1 MITKESIENLSQRL
15 NIVDI
20 IENYIEVK
28 KQGSSFVCI
37 CPFHADKNP
46 SMHINPTKG
55 FYHCF
60 ACKAGGDAFKFVMD
74 YEKLSFADAVEKVA
88 SLSNFTLSYTKEKQ
102 ENKKEL
108 KSILPSLN
116 AYFKDNL
123 KHHKEILTYLY
134 QRALNDKDIAKFEL
148 GFAGASEDS
157 IRLLQNQK
165 IPLEDAMSVGALK
178 KDENNEFYA
187 SFIWRITFPIYDH
200 KDLLVGFGGRTL
212 NPNAPAKNVNS
223 PQNILF
229 DKSRIFYAF
238 NIAKENIAKKKE
250 IIVCEGYMD
259 AIAFH
264 KAGFNNA
271 VAVLGTALT
280 EHHLPLIRRY
290 DAKVILCFDNDEAGL
305 KAATR
310 SAFLLS
316 TNKIDGKVAILQGG
330 KDPAELV
337 AKNESAKLH
346 NILDEGIELGEF
358 YIRRLI
364 STHSIISALDK
375 QKALETIQ
383 KFTFNLEPLVA
394 NSYTSLVSNLLKV
407 DEKFIVLSQNSKK
420 TIQTPLISQNK
431 YNFPKEKIHIAELE
445 LIAFLKQHPDI
456 CNDFKQ
462 ISDSVCFKHKI
473 LLDKILEKKGYE
485 DSDIREFENKNIRK
499 NLNYSEFLLGICKV
513 NLAFLNNVKIK
524 NSTLALKKQLFTL
537 IDKNLNLYFFIMEA
551 AVSYFTP
558 KSEKRKIKKN
568 EHLQCLNLHI
578 SLNEDLI
585 KTCKVQGKKIGFKME
600 FDSQNALENAK
611 KSLKDKQLDMVCL

>member
-74 YEKLSFADAVEKVA
+74 YEKLSFSDAVEKVA

-108 KSILPSLN
+108 KSILPILN

-123 KHHKEILTYLY
+123 KHHKEVLTYLY

-212 NPNAPAKNVNS
+212 NPNVPAKYVNS

-337 AKNESAKLH
+337 AKNESTKLH

-394 NSYTSLVSNLLKV
+394 NSYTGLVSNLLKV

-485 DSDIREFENKNIRK
+485 DSDIREFESKNIRK

-537 IDKNLNLYFFIMEA
+537 IDKNLNLL
-551 AVSYFTP
+551 
-558 KSEKRKIKKN
+558 IKNLNTEELNNFLKEYLSFLKYEKN
-568 EHLQCLNLHI
+568 EEILQQSFRNLNGI
-578 SLNEDLI
+578 FSNKNFTAYDL
-585 KTCKVQGKKIGFKME
+585 GFSE
-600 FDSQNALENAK
+600 QDNDEPF
-611 KSLKDKQLDMVCL
+611 

>member
-123 KHHKEILTYLY
+123 KHHKEVLTYLY

-212 NPNAPAKNVNS
+212 NPNVPAKYVNS

-485 DSDIREFENKNIRK
+485 DSDIREFESKNIRK

-537 IDKNLNLYFFIMEA
+537 IDKNLNLL
-551 AVSYFTP
+551 
-558 KSEKRKIKKN
+558 IKNLNTEELNNFLKEYLSFLKYEKN
-568 EHLQCLNLHI
+568 EEILQQSFRNLNGI
-578 SLNEDLI
+578 FGNKNFTAYDL
-585 KTCKVQGKKIGFKME
+585 GF
-600 FDSQNALENAK
+600 SIQNNDEPF
-611 KSLKDKQLDMVCL
+611 

>member
-46 SMHINPTKG
+46 SMHINPIKG

-123 KHHKEILTYLY
+123 KHHKEVLTYLY

-212 NPNAPAKNVNS
+212 NPNVPAKYVNS

-337 AKNESAKLH
+337 AKNESTKLH

-394 NSYTSLVSNLLKV
+394 NSYTGLVSNLLKV

-456 CNDFKQ
+456 CNNFKQ

-485 DSDIREFENKNIRK
+485 DSDIREFESKNIRK

-537 IDKNLNLYFFIMEA
+537 IDKNLNLL
-551 AVSYFTP
+551 
-558 KSEKRKIKKN
+558 IKNLNTEELNNFLKEYLSFLKYEKN
-568 EHLQCLNLHI
+568 EEILQQSFRNLNGI
-578 SLNEDLI
+578 FGNKNFTAYDL
-585 KTCKVQGKKIGFKME
+585 GFSTQDNDE
-600 FDSQNALENAK
+600 PF
-611 KSLKDKQLDMVCL
+611 

>member
-123 KHHKEILTYLY
+123 KHHKEVLTYLY

-212 NPNAPAKNVNS
+212 NPNVPAKYVNS

-238 NIAKENIAKKKE
+238 NIAKENIAQKKE

-337 AKNESAKLH
+337 AKNESKKLH
-346 NILDEGIELGEF
+346 DILDEGIELGEF

-485 DSDIREFENKNIRK
+485 DSDIREFESKNIRK

-537 IDKNLNLYFFIMEA
+537 IDKNLNLL
-551 AVSYFTP
+551 
-558 KSEKRKIKKN
+558 IKNLNTEELNNFLKEYLSFLKYEKN
-568 EHLQCLNLHI
+568 EEILQQSFRNLNGI
-578 SLNEDLI
+578 FSNKNFTAYDL
-585 KTCKVQGKKIGFKME
+585 GFSAQDNDE
-600 FDSQNALENAK
+600 PF
-611 KSLKDKQLDMVCL
+611 

>member
-123 KHHKEILTYLY
+123 KHHKEVLTYLY

-165 IPLEDAMSVGALK
+165 IPLENAMSVGALK

-212 NPNAPAKNVNS
+212 NPNVPAKYVNS

-238 NIAKENIAKKKE
+238 NIAKENIAQKKE

-337 AKNESAKLH
+337 AKNESTKLH
-346 NILDEGIELGEF
+346 DILDEGIELGEF

-485 DSDIREFENKNIRK
+485 DSDIREFESKNIRK

-537 IDKNLNLYFFIMEA
+537 IDKNLNLL
-551 AVSYFTP
+551 
-558 KSEKRKIKKN
+558 IKNLNTEELNNFLKEYLSFLKYEKN
-568 EHLQCLNLHI
+568 EEILQQSFRNLNGI
-578 SLNEDLI
+578 FSNKNFTAYDL
-585 KTCKVQGKKIGFKME
+585 GFSAQDNDE
-600 FDSQNALENAK
+600 PF
-611 KSLKDKQLDMVCL
+611 

>member
-46 SMHINPTKG
+46 SMHINPIKG

-123 KHHKEILTYLY
+123 KHHKEVLTYLY

-212 NPNAPAKNVNS
+212 NPNVPAKYVNS

-337 AKNESAKLH
+337 AKNESAKLY
-346 NILDEGIELGEF
+346 NILDKGIELGEF

-537 IDKNLNLYFFIMEA
+537 IDKNLNL
-551 AVSYFTP
+551 
-558 KSEKRKIKKN
+558 
-568 EHLQCLNLHI
+568 
-578 SLNEDLI
+578 LI
-585 KTCKVQGKKIGFKME
+585 KNLNTEELNNF
-600 FDSQNALENAK
+600 
-611 KSLKDKQLDMVCL
+611 LKEY

>member
-212 NPNAPAKNVNS
+212 NPNVPAKYVNS

-337 AKNESAKLH
+337 AKNESTKLH

-485 DSDIREFENKNIRK
+485 DSDIREFESKNIRK
-499 NLNYSEFLLGICKV
+499 NLNYSELLLGICKV

-537 IDKNLNLYFFIMEA
+537 IDKNLNLL
-551 AVSYFTP
+551 
-558 KSEKRKIKKN
+558 IKNLNTAELNNFLKEYLSFLKYEKN
-568 EHLQCLNLHI
+568 EEILQQSFRNLNGI
-578 SLNEDLI
+578 FGNKNFTAYDL
-585 KTCKVQGKKIGFKME
+585 GF
-600 FDSQNALENAK
+600 SIQNN
-611 KSLKDKQLDMVCL
+611 DKPF

>member
-46 SMHINPTKG
+46 SMHINPIKG

-123 KHHKEILTYLY
+123 KHHKEVLTYLY

-212 NPNAPAKNVNS
+212 NPNVPAKYVNS

-280 EHHLPLIRRY
+280 EHHLPLIRHY

-337 AKNESAKLH
+337 AKNESTKLH

-485 DSDIREFENKNIRK
+485 DSDIREFESKNIRK

-537 IDKNLNLYFFIMEA
+537 IDKNLNLL
-551 AVSYFTP
+551 
-558 KSEKRKIKKN
+558 IKNLNTEELNNFLKEYLSFLKYEKN
-568 EHLQCLNLHI
+568 EEILQQSFRNLNGI
-578 SLNEDLI
+578 FGNKNFTAYDL
-585 KTCKVQGKKIGFKME
+585 GF
-600 FDSQNALENAK
+600 SIQNNDEPF
-611 KSLKDKQLDMVCL
+611 

>member
-123 KHHKEILTYLY
+123 KHHKEVLTYLY

-212 NPNAPAKNVNS
+212 NPNVPAKYVNS

-238 NIAKENIAKKKE
+238 NIAKENIAQKKE

-337 AKNESAKLH
+337 AKNESTKLYD
-346 NILDEGIELGEF
+346 ILDEGIELGEF

-485 DSDIREFENKNIRK
+485 DSDIREFESKNIRK

-537 IDKNLNLYFFIMEA
+537 IDKNLNLL
-551 AVSYFTP
+551 
-558 KSEKRKIKKN
+558 IKNLNTEELNNFLKEYLSFLKYEKN
-568 EHLQCLNLHI
+568 EEILQQSFRNLNGI
-578 SLNEDLI
+578 FSNKNFTAYDL
-585 KTCKVQGKKIGFKME
+585 GFSAQDNDE
-600 FDSQNALENAK
+600 PF
-611 KSLKDKQLDMVCL
+611 

>member
-46 SMHINPTKG
+46 SMHINPIKG

-123 KHHKEILTYLY
+123 KHHKEVLTYLY

-212 NPNAPAKNVNS
+212 NPNVPAKYVNS

-337 AKNESAKLH
+337 AKNESTKLH

-485 DSDIREFENKNIRK
+485 DSDIREFESKNIRK

-537 IDKNLNLYFFIMEA
+537 IDKNLNL
-551 AVSYFTP
+551 
-558 KSEKRKIKKN
+558 
-568 EHLQCLNLHI
+568 
-578 SLNEDLI
+578 LI
-585 KTCKVQGKKIGFKME
+585 KNLNTEELNNF
-600 FDSQNALENAK
+600 
-611 KSLKDKQLDMVCL
+611 LKEYLSFLKYEKN

>member
-46 SMHINPTKG
+46 SMHINPIKG

-123 KHHKEILTYLY
+123 KHHKEVLTYLY

-212 NPNAPAKNVNS
+212 NPNVPAKYVNS

-337 AKNESAKLH
+337 AKNESTKLH

-485 DSDIREFENKNIRK
+485 DSDIREFESKNIRK

-537 IDKNLNLYFFIMEA
+537 IDKNLNL
-551 AVSYFTP
+551 
-558 KSEKRKIKKN
+558 
-568 EHLQCLNLHI
+568 
-578 SLNEDLI
+578 LI
-585 KTCKVQGKKIGFKME
+585 KNLNTAELNNF
-600 FDSQNALENAK
+600 
-611 KSLKDKQLDMVCL
+611 LKEYLSF

>member
-123 KHHKEILTYLY
+123 KHHKEVLTYLY

-212 NPNAPAKNVNS
+212 NPNVPAKYVNS

-337 AKNESAKLH
+337 AKNESTKLH

-375 QKALETIQ
+375 QKALEAIQ

-485 DSDIREFENKNIRK
+485 DSDIREFESKNIRK

-537 IDKNLNLYFFIMEA
+537 IDKNLNL
-551 AVSYFTP
+551 
-558 KSEKRKIKKN
+558 
-568 EHLQCLNLHI
+568 
-578 SLNEDLI
+578 LI
-585 KTCKVQGKKIGFKME
+585 KNLNTE
-600 FDSQNALENAK
+600 ELNN
-611 KSLKDKQLDMVCL
+611 

>member
-134 QRALNDKDIAKFEL
+134 QRVLNDKDIAKFEL

-212 NPNAPAKNVNS
+212 NPNAPAKYVNS

-537 IDKNLNLYFFIMEA
+537 IDKNLNLL
-551 AVSYFTP
+551 
-558 KSEKRKIKKN
+558 IKNLNTEELNNFLKEYLSFLKYEKN
-568 EHLQCLNLHI
+568 EEILQQSFRNLNGI
-578 SLNEDLI
+578 FGNKNFTAYDL
-585 KTCKVQGKKIGFKME
+585 GF
-600 FDSQNALENAK
+600 SIQNNDEPF
-611 KSLKDKQLDMVCL
+611 

>member
-212 NPNAPAKNVNS
+212 NPNVPAKYVNS

-337 AKNESAKLH
+337 AKNESTKLH

-485 DSDIREFENKNIRK
+485 DSDIREFESKNIRK

-537 IDKNLNLYFFIMEA
+537 IDKNLNL
-551 AVSYFTP
+551 
-558 KSEKRKIKKN
+558 
-568 EHLQCLNLHI
+568 
-578 SLNEDLI
+578 LI
-585 KTCKVQGKKIGFKME
+585 KNLNTAE
-600 FDSQNALENAK
+600 LNN
-611 KSLKDKQLDMVCL
+611 

>member
-123 KHHKEILTYLY
+123 KHHKEVLTYLY

-212 NPNAPAKNVNS
+212 NPNVPAKYVNS

-280 EHHLPLIRRY
+280 EQHLPLIRRY

-337 AKNESAKLH
+337 AKNESTKLH
-346 NILDEGIELGEF
+346 DILDEGIELGEF

-485 DSDIREFENKNIRK
+485 DSDIREFESKNIRK

-537 IDKNLNLYFFIMEA
+537 IDKNLNLL
-551 AVSYFTP
+551 
-558 KSEKRKIKKN
+558 IKNLNTEELNNFLKEYLSFLKYEKN
-568 EHLQCLNLHI
+568 EEILQQSFRNLNGI
-578 SLNEDLI
+578 FGNKNFTAYDL
-585 KTCKVQGKKIGFKME
+585 GF
-600 FDSQNALENAK
+600 SI
-611 KSLKDKQLDMVCL
+611 

>member
-46 SMHINPTKG
+46 SMHINPIKG

-74 YEKLSFADAVEKVA
+74 YEKLSFTDAVEKIA
-88 SLSNFTLSYTKEKQ
+88 NLCNFTLSYTKEKN

-108 KSILPSLN
+108 RTILPSLN
-116 AYFKDNL
+116 AYFKSNL
-123 KHHKEILTYLY
+123 KHHKEALDYLY
-134 QRALNDKDIAKFEL
+134 KRMLNDQDIAKFEL
-148 GFAGASEDS
+148 GFAGSSEDS
-157 IRLLQNQK
+157 IRLFHNEK
-165 IPLEDAMSVGALK
+165 ILLEDAMSVGALK
-178 KDENNEFYA
+178 KDKNNEFYA

-212 NPNAPAKNVNS
+212 NPNVAAKYVNS

-250 IIVCEGYMD
+250 MIVCEGYMD

-280 EHHLPLIRRY
+280 ENHLPLIHRY
-290 DAKVILCFDNDEAGL
+290 EAKVILCFDNDEAGL
-305 KAATR
+305 NAATR

-316 TNKIDGKVAILQGG
+316 THKIDGKVALLEGG

-337 AKNESAKLH
+337 AKNESTKLY

-383 KFTFNLEPLVA
+383 QFTFNLEPLVA

-485 DSDIREFENKNIRK
+485 DSDIREFESKNIRK

-537 IDKNLNLYFFIMEA
+537 IDKNLNLL
-551 AVSYFTP
+551 
-558 KSEKRKIKKN
+558 IKNLNTEELNNFLKEYLSFLKYEKN
-568 EHLQCLNLHI
+568 EEILQQSFRNLNGI
-578 SLNEDLI
+578 FGNKNFTAYDL
-585 KTCKVQGKKIGFKME
+585 GF
-600 FDSQNALENAK
+600 SIQNNDEPF
-611 KSLKDKQLDMVCL
+611 

>member
-46 SMHINPTKG
+46 SMHINPIKG

-88 SLSNFTLSYTKEKQ
+88 SFSNFTLSYTKEKQ

-123 KHHKEILTYLY
+123 KHHKEVLTYLY

-212 NPNAPAKNVNS
+212 NPNVPAKYVNS

-229 DKSRIFYAF
+229 DKSKIFYAF

-337 AKNESAKLH
+337 AKNESTKLH

-375 QKALETIQ
+375 QKALEAIQ

-485 DSDIREFENKNIRK
+485 DSDIREFESKNIRK

-537 IDKNLNLYFFIMEA
+537 IDKNLNLL
-551 AVSYFTP
+551 
-558 KSEKRKIKKN
+558 IKNLNTEELNNFLKEYLSFLKYEKN
-568 EHLQCLNLHI
+568 EEILQQSFRNLNGI
-578 SLNEDLI
+578 FGNKNFTAYDL
-585 KTCKVQGKKIGFKME
+585 GF
-600 FDSQNALENAK
+600 SIQNNDEPF
-611 KSLKDKQLDMVCL
+611 

>member
-46 SMHINPTKG
+46 SMYINPIKG

-123 KHHKEILTYLY
+123 KHHKEVLTYLY

-212 NPNAPAKNVNS
+212 NPNVPAKYVNS

-337 AKNESAKLH
+337 AKNESTKLH

-485 DSDIREFENKNIRK
+485 DSDIREFESKNIRK

-537 IDKNLNLYFFIMEA
+537 IDKNLNL
-551 AVSYFTP
+551 
-558 KSEKRKIKKN
+558 
-568 EHLQCLNLHI
+568 
-578 SLNEDLI
+578 
-585 KTCKVQGKKIGFKME
+585 
-600 FDSQNALENAK
+600 
-611 KSLKDKQLDMVCL
+611 

>member
-46 SMHINPTKG
+46 SMHINPIKG

-74 YEKLSFADAVEKVA
+74 YEKLSFTDAVEKVA

-123 KHHKEILTYLY
+123 KHHKEVLTYLY

-187 SFIWRITFPIYDH
+187 SFIWRVTFPIYDH

-212 NPNAPAKNVNS
+212 NPNVPAKYVNS

-337 AKNESAKLH
+337 AKNESTKLH

-485 DSDIREFENKNIRK
+485 DSDIREFESKNIRK

-537 IDKNLNLYFFIMEA
+537 IDKNLNL
-551 AVSYFTP
+551 
-558 KSEKRKIKKN
+558 
-568 EHLQCLNLHI
+568 L
-578 SLNEDLI
+578 
-585 KTCKVQGKKIGFKME
+585 
-600 FDSQNALENAK
+600 
-611 KSLKDKQLDMVCL
+611 

>member
-46 SMHINPTKG
+46 SMHINPIKG

-123 KHHKEILTYLY
+123 KHHKEVLTYLY

-212 NPNAPAKNVNS
+212 NPNVPAKYVNS

-337 AKNESAKLH
+337 AKNESTKLH
-346 NILDEGIELGEF
+346 DILDEGIELGEF

-420 TIQTPLISQNK
+420 NIQTPLISQNK

-485 DSDIREFENKNIRK
+485 DSDIREFESKNIRK

-537 IDKNLNLYFFIMEA
+537 IDKNLNLL
-551 AVSYFTP
+551 
-558 KSEKRKIKKN
+558 IKNLNTEELNNFLKEYLSFLKYEKN
-568 EHLQCLNLHI
+568 EEILQQSFRN
-578 SLNEDLI
+578 LNEIFGNKNFTAYDL
-585 KTCKVQGKKIGFKME
+585 GF
-600 FDSQNALENAK
+600 SIQNNDEPF
-611 KSLKDKQLDMVCL
+611 

>member
-108 KSILPSLN
+108 KSILPNLN

-212 NPNAPAKNVNS
+212 NPNIPAKYVNS

-264 KAGFNNA
+264 KAGFDNA

-337 AKNESAKLH
+337 AKNESTKLH
-346 NILDEGIELGEF
+346 DILDEGIELGEF

-407 DEKFIVLSQNSKK
+407 DEKFIILSQNSKK
-420 TIQTPLISQNK
+420 PIQTPLISQNK
-431 YNFPKEKIHIAELE
+431 YNFHKEKIHIAELE

-456 CNDFKQ
+456 CSDFKQ
-462 ISDSVCFKHKI
+462 ISDSICFKHKI

-485 DSDIREFENKNIRK
+485 DSDIREFESKNIRK

-524 NSTLALKKQLFTL
+524 NSALGFKKQLFTL
-537 IDKNLNLYFFIMEA
+537 INKNLNLLIKNLNTEELNNFLKEYLSFL
-551 AVSYFTP
+551 
-558 KSEKRKIKKN
+558 KHEKNEEILQQSFKNLNRIFNKKN
-568 EHLQCLNLHI
+568 FTACDLGFSTQD
-578 SLNEDLI
+578 NEEP
-585 KTCKVQGKKIGFKME
+585 F
-600 FDSQNALENAK
+600 
-611 KSLKDKQLDMVCL
+611 

>member
-123 KHHKEILTYLY
+123 KHHKEVLTYLY

-157 IRLLQNQK
+157 IRLLRNQK

-212 NPNAPAKNVNS
+212 NPNVPAKYVNS

-337 AKNESAKLH
+337 AKNESTKLH
-346 NILDEGIELGEF
+346 DILDEGIELGEF

-537 IDKNLNLYFFIMEA
+537 IDKNLNLL
-551 AVSYFTP
+551 
-558 KSEKRKIKKN
+558 IKNLNTEELNNFLKEYLSFLKYEKN
-568 EHLQCLNLHI
+568 EEILQQSFRNLNGI
-578 SLNEDLI
+578 FSNKNFTAYDL
-585 KTCKVQGKKIGFKME
+585 GFSTQDNDE
-600 FDSQNALENAK
+600 PF
-611 KSLKDKQLDMVCL
+611 

>member
-46 SMHINPTKG
+46 SMHINPIKG

-74 YEKLSFADAVEKVA
+74 YEKLSFTDAVEKVA

-123 KHHKEILTYLY
+123 KHHKEVLTYLY

-212 NPNAPAKNVNS
+212 NPNVPAKYVNS

-337 AKNESAKLH
+337 AKNESTKLH

-485 DSDIREFENKNIRK
+485 DSDIREFESKNIRK

-537 IDKNLNLYFFIMEA
+537 IDKNLNLL
-551 AVSYFTP
+551 
-558 KSEKRKIKKN
+558 IKNLNTEELNNFLKEYLSFLKYEKN
-568 EHLQCLNLHI
+568 EEILQ
-578 SLNEDLI
+578 
-585 KTCKVQGKKIGFKME
+585 
-600 FDSQNALENAK
+600 
-611 KSLKDKQLDMVCL
+611 

>member
-15 NIVDI
+15 NIVDV

-123 KHHKEILTYLY
+123 KHHKEVLTYLY

-187 SFIWRITFPIYDH
+187 SFIWRVTFPIYDH

-212 NPNAPAKNVNS
+212 NPNVPAKYVNS

-337 AKNESAKLH
+337 AKNESTKLH

-485 DSDIREFENKNIRK
+485 DSDIREFESKNIRK

-537 IDKNLNLYFFIMEA
+537 IDKNLNL
-551 AVSYFTP
+551 
-558 KSEKRKIKKN
+558 
-568 EHLQCLNLHI
+568 
-578 SLNEDLI
+578 LI
-585 KTCKVQGKKIGFKME
+585 KNLNT
-600 FDSQNALENAK
+600 
-611 KSLKDKQLDMVCL
+611 

>member
-46 SMHINPTKG
+46 SMHINPIKG

-123 KHHKEILTYLY
+123 KHHKEVLTYLY

-212 NPNAPAKNVNS
+212 NPNVPAKYVNS

-337 AKNESAKLH
+337 AKNESTKLH

-485 DSDIREFENKNIRK
+485 DSDIREFESKNIRK

-537 IDKNLNLYFFIMEA
+537 IDKNLNLL
-551 AVSYFTP
+551 
-558 KSEKRKIKKN
+558 IKNLNTEELNNFLKEYLSFLKYEKN
-568 EHLQCLNLHI
+568 EEILQQSFRNLNGI
-578 SLNEDLI
+578 FGNKNFTAYDL
-585 KTCKVQGKKIGFKME
+585 GF
-600 FDSQNALENAK
+600 SI
-611 KSLKDKQLDMVCL
+611 

>member
-123 KHHKEILTYLY
+123 KHHKEVLTYLY

-187 SFIWRITFPIYDH
+187 SFIWRVTFPIYDH

-212 NPNAPAKNVNS
+212 NPNVPAKYVNS

-337 AKNESAKLH
+337 AKNESTKLH

-485 DSDIREFENKNIRK
+485 DSDIREFESKNIRK

-537 IDKNLNLYFFIMEA
+537 IDKNLNL
-551 AVSYFTP
+551 
-558 KSEKRKIKKN
+558 
-568 EHLQCLNLHI
+568 
-578 SLNEDLI
+578 LI
-585 KTCKVQGKKIGFKME
+585 K
-600 FDSQNALENAK
+600 N
-611 KSLKDKQLDMVCL
+611 

>member
-46 SMHINPTKG
+46 SMHINLTKG

-123 KHHKEILTYLY
+123 KHHKEVLTYLY

-212 NPNAPAKNVNS
+212 NPNVPAKYVNS

-337 AKNESAKLH
+337 AKNESTKLH

-485 DSDIREFENKNIRK
+485 DSDIREFESKNIRK

-537 IDKNLNLYFFIMEA
+537 IDKNLNL
-551 AVSYFTP
+551 
-558 KSEKRKIKKN
+558 
-568 EHLQCLNLHI
+568 
-578 SLNEDLI
+578 LI
-585 KTCKVQGKKIGFKME
+585 KNLNTE
-600 FDSQNALENAK
+600 ELN
-611 KSLKDKQLDMVCL
+611 

>member
-46 SMHINPTKG
+46 SMHINPIKG

-123 KHHKEILTYLY
+123 KHHKEVLTYLY

-212 NPNAPAKNVNS
+212 NPNVPAKYVNS

-250 IIVCEGYMD
+250 IIVCEGYID

-337 AKNESAKLH
+337 AKNESTKLH

-407 DEKFIVLSQNSKK
+407 DEKFIVLSQNLKK

-485 DSDIREFENKNIRK
+485 DSDIREFESKNIRK

-537 IDKNLNLYFFIMEA
+537 IDKNLNLL
-551 AVSYFTP
+551 
-558 KSEKRKIKKN
+558 IKNLNTEELNNFLKEYLSFLKYEKN
-568 EHLQCLNLHI
+568 EEILQQSFRNLNGI
-578 SLNEDLI
+578 FGNKNFTAYDL
-585 KTCKVQGKKIGFKME
+585 GF
-600 FDSQNALENAK
+600 SIQNNDEPF
-611 KSLKDKQLDMVCL
+611 

>member
-46 SMHINPTKG
+46 SMHINPIKG

-74 YEKLSFADAVEKVA
+74 YEKLSFTDAVEKVA

-123 KHHKEILTYLY
+123 KHHKEVLTYLY

-212 NPNAPAKNVNS
+212 NPNVPAKYVNS

-290 DAKVILCFDNDEAGL
+290 DTKVILCFDNDEAGL

-337 AKNESAKLH
+337 AKNESTKLH

-485 DSDIREFENKNIRK
+485 DSDIREFESKNIRK

-537 IDKNLNLYFFIMEA
+537 IDKNLNLL
-551 AVSYFTP
+551 
-558 KSEKRKIKKN
+558 IKNLNTEELNNFLKEYLSFLKYEKN
-568 EHLQCLNLHI
+568 EEILQQSFRNLNGI
-578 SLNEDLI
+578 FGNKNFTAYDL
-585 KTCKVQGKKIGFKME
+585 GF
-600 FDSQNALENAK
+600 SIQNNDEPF
-611 KSLKDKQLDMVCL
+611 

>member
-46 SMHINPTKG
+46 SMHINPIKG

-123 KHHKEILTYLY
+123 KHHKEVLTYLY

-212 NPNAPAKNVNS
+212 NPNVPAKYVNS

-337 AKNESAKLH
+337 AKNESTKLH

-485 DSDIREFENKNIRK
+485 DSDIREFESKNIRK

-537 IDKNLNLYFFIMEA
+537 IDKN
-551 AVSYFTP
+551 
-558 KSEKRKIKKN
+558 
-568 EHLQCLNLHI
+568 
-578 SLNEDLI
+578 
-585 KTCKVQGKKIGFKME
+585 
-600 FDSQNALENAK
+600 
-611 KSLKDKQLDMVCL
+611 

>member
-74 YEKLSFADAVEKVA
+74 YEKLSFTDAVEKIA
-88 SLSNFTLSYTKEKQ
+88 NLCNFTLSYTKEKN

-108 KSILPSLN
+108 RTILPSLN
-116 AYFKDNL
+116 AYFKSNL
-123 KHHKEILTYLY
+123 KHHKEALDYLY
-134 QRALNDKDIAKFEL
+134 KRTLNDQDIAKFEL
-148 GFAGASEDS
+148 GFAGSSEDS
-157 IRLLQNQK
+157 IRLFHNEK

-212 NPNAPAKNVNS
+212 NPNVAAKYVNS

-250 IIVCEGYMD
+250 MIVCEGYMD

-337 AKNESAKLH
+337 AKNESTKLY

-383 KFTFNLEPLVA
+383 QFTFNLEPLVA

-485 DSDIREFENKNIRK
+485 DSDIREFESKNIRK

-537 IDKNLNLYFFIMEA
+537 IDKNLNLL
-551 AVSYFTP
+551 
-558 KSEKRKIKKN
+558 IKNLNTEELNNFLKEYLSFLKYEKN
-568 EHLQCLNLHI
+568 EEILQQSFRNLNGI
-578 SLNEDLI
+578 FGNKNFTAYDL
-585 KTCKVQGKKIGFKME
+585 GF
-600 FDSQNALENAK
+600 SIQNNDEPF
-611 KSLKDKQLDMVCL
+611 

>member
-28 KQGSSFVCI
+28 KQGSSFACI

-46 SMHINPTKG
+46 SMHINPIKG

-123 KHHKEILTYLY
+123 KHHKEVLTYLY

-212 NPNAPAKNVNS
+212 NPNVPAKYVNS

-337 AKNESAKLH
+337 AKNESTKLH

-485 DSDIREFENKNIRK
+485 DSDIREFESKNIRK

-537 IDKNLNLYFFIMEA
+537 IDKNLNLL
-551 AVSYFTP
+551 
-558 KSEKRKIKKN
+558 IKNLNTAELNNFLKEYLSFLKYEKN
-568 EHLQCLNLHI
+568 EEILQQSFRNLNGI
-578 SLNEDLI
+578 FGNKNFTAYDL
-585 KTCKVQGKKIGFKME
+585 GF
-600 FDSQNALENAK
+600 SIQNNDEPF
-611 KSLKDKQLDMVCL
+611 

>member
-1 MITKESIENLSQRL
+1 MIAKESIENLSQRL

-212 NPNAPAKNVNS
+212 NPNAPAKYVNS

-485 DSDIREFENKNIRK
+485 DSDIREFESKNIRK

-537 IDKNLNLYFFIMEA
+537 IDKNLNLL
-551 AVSYFTP
+551 
-558 KSEKRKIKKN
+558 IKNLNTEELNNFLKEYLSFLKYEKN
-568 EHLQCLNLHI
+568 EEILQQSFRNLNGI
-578 SLNEDLI
+578 FGNKNFTAYDL
-585 KTCKVQGKKIGFKME
+585 GF
-600 FDSQNALENAK
+600 SIQNNDEPF
-611 KSLKDKQLDMVCL
+611 

>member
-1 MITKESIENLSQRL
+1 MITKESIENLSQKL

-46 SMHINPTKG
+46 SMHINPIKG

-60 ACKAGGDAFKFVMD
+60 ACKVGGDAFKFVMD

-108 KSILPSLN
+108 RSILPSLN

-123 KHHKEILTYLY
+123 KHHKEVLTYLY

-148 GFAGASEDS
+148 GFAGTSEDS

-212 NPNAPAKNVNS
+212 NPNVPAKYVNS

-238 NIAKENIAKKKE
+238 NIAKENIAQKKE

-280 EHHLPLIRRY
+280 EYHLPLIRRY

-364 STHSIISALDK
+364 STHSIISALDR

-407 DEKFIVLSQNSKK
+407 DEKFIILSQNSKK

-431 YNFPKEKIHIAELE
+431 YNFHKEKIHIAELE

-485 DSDIREFENKNIRK
+485 DSDIREFESKNIRK

-513 NLAFLNNVKIK
+513 NLAFLNNIKIK

-537 IDKNLNLYFFIMEA
+537 IDKNLNLLIRNLNTEELNNFLKEYLSFLKYE
-551 AVSYFTP
+551 
-558 KSEKRKIKKN
+558 KN
-568 EHLQCLNLHI
+568 EEILQQSFRNLNGI
-578 SLNEDLI
+578 FDNKNFTAYDL
-585 KTCKVQGKKIGFKME
+585 GFSAQDNDE
-600 FDSQNALENAK
+600 PF
-611 KSLKDKQLDMVCL
+611 

>member
-123 KHHKEILTYLY
+123 KHHKEVLTYLY

-212 NPNAPAKNVNS
+212 NPNVPAKYVNS

-238 NIAKENIAKKKE
+238 NIAKENIAQKKE

-337 AKNESAKLH
+337 AKNESTKLH
-346 NILDEGIELGEF
+346 DILDEGIELGEF

-485 DSDIREFENKNIRK
+485 DSDIREFESKNIRK

-524 NSTLALKKQLFTL
+524 NSTLAFKKQLFTL
-537 IDKNLNLYFFIMEA
+537 IDKNLNLL
-551 AVSYFTP
+551 
-558 KSEKRKIKKN
+558 IKNLNTEELNNFLKEYLSFLKYEKN
-568 EHLQCLNLHI
+568 EEILQQSFRNLNGI
-578 SLNEDLI
+578 FSNKNFTAYDL
-585 KTCKVQGKKIGFKME
+585 GFSAQDNDE
-600 FDSQNALENAK
+600 PF
-611 KSLKDKQLDMVCL
+611 

>member
-74 YEKLSFADAVEKVA
+74 YEKLSFTDAVEKVA

-212 NPNAPAKNVNS
+212 NPNVPAKYVNS

-337 AKNESAKLH
+337 AKNESTKLH

-485 DSDIREFENKNIRK
+485 DSDIREFESKNIRK

-537 IDKNLNLYFFIMEA
+537 IDKNLNL
-551 AVSYFTP
+551 
-558 KSEKRKIKKN
+558 
-568 EHLQCLNLHI
+568 L
-578 SLNEDLI
+578 
-585 KTCKVQGKKIGFKME
+585 
-600 FDSQNALENAK
+600 
-611 KSLKDKQLDMVCL
+611 

>member
-46 SMHINPTKG
+46 SMHINPIKG

-123 KHHKEILTYLY
+123 KHHKEVLTYLY

-212 NPNAPAKNVNS
+212 NPNVPAKYVNS

-337 AKNESAKLH
+337 AKNESTKLH

-375 QKALETIQ
+375 QKALEAIQ

-485 DSDIREFENKNIRK
+485 DSDIREFESKNIRK

-537 IDKNLNLYFFIMEA
+537 IDKNLNLL
-551 AVSYFTP
+551 
-558 KSEKRKIKKN
+558 IKNLNTEELNNFLKEYLSFLKYEKN
-568 EHLQCLNLHI
+568 EEILQQSFRNLNGI
-578 SLNEDLI
+578 FGNKNFTAYDL
-585 KTCKVQGKKIGFKME
+585 GFSTQDNDE
-600 FDSQNALENAK
+600 PF
-611 KSLKDKQLDMVCL
+611 